1 MLFMFWQV
9 LEVFTVVGQIHFF
22 WTPEK
27 RQLLFNQAFK
37 NLMFLNI
44 VTCNVNRLAKEHW
57 LRQCVELSAVKRSIS
72 MRHCYSLIRNALSV
86 CVALLIKFRS
96 EEDTSEVQSRPRL
109 VC

>member
-44 VTCNVNRLAKEHW
+44 VTCNVNRLAKKHW
-57 LRQCVELSAVKRSIS
+57 LHQCVELPAVKRSIS
-72 MRHCYSLIRNALSV
+72 MRHCY
-86 CVALLIKFRS
+86 RS
-96 EEDTSEVQSRPRL
+96 EEHTSELQSRPHL
-109 VC
+109 VCRLLLEKKKKQKK